1 MGSASSKT
9 RKDKAKSSTTAA
21 CPTDTAAAKA
31 CPTRLDDGLA
41 QVAMF
46 AKSLRQVTMGVLR
59 IDYDYQTNLG
69 DILDPRSFD
78 FRLVSATVEGL
89 TFKRAQEGEP
99 LPCYVMSNLDGAVKK
114 LIDAGADFIVGD
126 CGFLV
131 YWQVYVRDFAQQYAR
146 GRACPVMLS
155 SLVLSLPLLATIPV
169 GGKIGILT
177 ASKGSLMK
185 MQKKLASVIELQ
197 KEEARTRAVPAAVQP
212 SGIEI
217 NFSDPRFK
225 ACPAAA
231 RIPAVA
237 ACNHAHLGAYAARAG
252 CRPRHREFLQDG
264 AGGRLG
270 SG

>member
-1 MGSASSKT
+1 
-9 RKDKAKSSTTAA
+9 
-21 CPTDTAAAKA
+21 
-31 CPTRLDDGLA
+31 
-41 QVAMF
+41 MF
-46 AKSLRQVTMGVLR
+46 GLRQVTMGVLR